1 MANTKFSDFFKQKLQ
16 GPEIKVGLKKQN
28 GNFVWAVAV

>member
-16 GPEIKVGLKKQN
+16 GPEIKVGLKKQKSW
-28 GNFVWAVAV
+28 FKKTKW